1 MSTHSVVQFIFEH
14 PEISKKWFKEPY
26 LAHLSVENETELKNL
41 MAKLSKLNITY
52 SVFREPDINNQITSI
67 TIEPSD
73 KTRRMVSNLPLMLK
87 EFNLFNQFKESELNY
102 V

>member
-1 MSTHSVVQFIFEH
+1 
-14 PEISKKWFKEPY
+14 
-26 LAHLSVENETELKNL
+26 
-41 MAKLSKLNITY
+41 MAKLTKSNIKY

-87 EFNLFNQFKESELNY
+87 EVNFFNQFKVKEVSY
-102 V
+102 A

>member
-1 MSTHSVVQFIFEH
+1 MVKLI
-14 PEISKKWFKEPY
+14 
-26 LAHLSVENETELKNL
+26 
-41 MAKLSKLNITY
+41 AKLEKSNIKY

-87 EFNLFNQFKESELNY
+87 EVNVFNQFKAKEVSY